1 MRLSTALA
9 MGGAVS
15 AGRDNDDLVDNL
27 CEEKYIVTPEVER
40 VFRMIDR
47 ADYMVFNPDEDPV
60 EVCMLSFMC
69 LHILTCVLV
78 WLLLYVH
85 DALVVDNAMTLHA
98 TRIIAF

>member
-1 MRLSTALA
+1 

-47 ADYMVFNPDEDPV
+47 ADYMVFNPDEDPL
-60 EVCMLSFMC
+60 EVHACVC
-69 LHILTCVLV
+69 LC
-78 WLLLYVH
+78 
-85 DALVVDNAMTLHA
+85 
-98 TRIIAF
+98 